1 MLSVVFVRVL
11 PAWRPPRILEPSA
24 AGRLAGWG
32 RTAHCRLRGS
42 TEAFI
47 PATPLSRR
55 KPPQLAQASHRIERP
70 EMGPGNRNTRAQL
83 FRIRI
88 KQPKEMEPCQS

>member
-1 MLSVVFVRVL
+1 MGPRHTHY
-11 PAWRPPRILEPSA
+11 RP
-24 AGRLAGWG
+24 
-32 RTAHCRLRGS
+32 RGS

-55 KPPQLAQASHRIERP
+55 CPPELAQASPGYSGLKWGPAIEKIVP
-70 EMGPGNRNTRAQL
+70 QL
-83 FRIRI
+83 FRIRT